1 MIVNLTPHPIHI
13 YAPDT
18 PDVVGPE
25 HKPLYTIQ
33 PSGTYAR
40 IATTRTPSG
49 TITVGGWLEVPL
61 VETTHGKIVDLP
73 DPEPGV
79 LYLVSL
85 PCATEMRHSGRDDLI
100 VVDRLVR
107 NSEGTVVG
115 ARGFGRVATQ
125 RLIDPDTYH

>member
-40 IATTRTPSG
+40 ITTTRTPSG
-49 TITVGGWLEVPL
+49 TITVGGWEVPL
-61 VETTHGKIVDLP
+61 VETTYGSVVDLP
-73 DPEPGV
+73 DPKPGV

-85 PCATEMRHSGRDDLI
+85 ACATEMRHSGRDDLI

-115 ARGFGRVATQ
+115 ARGFSRVAT
-125 RLIDPDTYH
+125 RMIDHDTVD

>member
-1 MIVNLTPHPIHI
+1 MMIVNLTPHPIHI
-13 YAPDT
+13 YAPDA

-25 HKPLYTIQ
+25 HKPLYTI
-33 PSGTYAR
+33 PPCGTYAR

-61 VETTHGKIVDLP
+61 VETIHGEIVDLP

-79 LYLVSL
+79 FYLVSL
-85 PCATEMRHSGRDDLI
+85 ACATNAGRDDLI
-100 VVDRLVR
+100 VVDRPVR
-107 NSEGTVVG
+107 NAEGTVVG

-125 RLIDPDTYH
+125 RLIR

>member
-1 MIVNLTPHPIHI
+1 MIVNLTPHPIHL

-25 HKPLYTIQ
+25 HKPLYTI
-33 PSGTYAR
+33 PPCGAYAR
-40 IATTRTPSG
+40 ITTTRTPSG

-61 VETTHGKIVDLP
+61 VETTYGKIVDLP

-85 PCATEMRHSGRDDLI
+85 ACATNAGRDDLI